1 MTALKGILASHNLSE
16 TSETAMKYAMALA
29 RTFGEKLHRF
39 HVNRSRTDN
48 IATEDMLG
56 IDPSIED
63 AGGAPSPKIVTPAD
77 EKDRTIPRQTTLD
90 GFADELSSCEG
101 VSLLDLEPFT
111 ALRVRTCHSVYR
123 IIVLQGTT
131 VLVQGGPC
139 FPDRTIGQLNGSGFG
154 GNLLKLGWIGVG
166 LRMDISSDGKRF
178 VTSAVRAIEP
188 EWNPSMYRAQ

>member
-1 MTALKGILASHNLSE
+1 
-16 TSETAMKYAMALA
+16 MKYAMALA

-39 HVNRSRTDN
+39 HVSRKRRTD
-48 IATEDMLG
+48 IATEDLLG

-63 AGGAPSPKIVTPAD
+63 AGGAPSPDIVAPAD
-77 EKDRTIPRQTTLD
+77 EKDRPRSRQTTLD

-188 EWNPSMYRAQ
+188 EWNPSMDRPQ